1 MTHNRLFPFVLLLL
15 ALCLLPQCRGRN
27 ASSTQ
32 PSSLEISDSYERLA
46 SEIEVI
52 MNNRALDADA
62 LVEALS
68 PYLDSIVAMA
78 NDSESLG
85 NRMASQILAHE
96 MINLMTE
103 NYLLVDE
110 TDDSTVAALDD
121 VILPPIL
128 DVLEKW
134 FIDINDEAHV
144 LWSDKLYIS
153 AKESDEPINGYFHI
167 MVLMKVEDDDVPEL
181 DIFFPDCAE
190 SLPVLAFAKDANFDS
205 LPDNRDE
212 IAVIPLEQ
220 WFAKDELA
228 EGYPLFA
235 MVDQQVVEMMLE
247 YDIMFISFNRSK
259 NDEDTDMYETARLTL
274 APFQEKYQEY
284 MSNYSE

>member
-1 MTHNRLFPFVLLLL
+1 MTHNRFFPFILLFL
-15 ALCLLPQCRGRN
+15 ALCLLPQCRGKN
-27 ASSTQ
+27 ASSQ
-32 PSSLEISDSYERLA
+32 SSGLEISDSYERLA
-46 SEIEVI
+46 VGILDI
-52 MNNRALDADA
+52 MNDRSLSADA

-68 PYLDSIVAMA
+68 PYMDSIVAMA

-85 NRMASQILAHE
+85 NRMASQILAHQ
-96 MINLMTE
+96 MVNQMTE
-103 NYLLVDE
+103 NYFLDDD
-110 TDDSTVAALDD
+110 TDDSVIKALDD

-128 DVLEKW
+128 DVLGKW
-134 FIDINDEAHV
+134 FIDIDDETHV

-153 AKESDEPINGYFHI
+153 DKQSDEPINGYFHI

-190 SLPVLAFAKDANFDS
+190 SLPVLAFAKDENLDA
-205 LPDNRDE
+205 LPDDQDS
-212 IAVIPLEQ
+212 IVQIPLEQ
-220 WFAKDELA
+220 WLAKDELA

-235 MVDQQVVEMMLE
+235 FAGQDVVEMMLE
-247 YDIMFISFNRSK
+247 YDIMFISFSRS
-259 NDEDTDMYETARLTL
+259 NDYNTEMFETARLSL

>member
-1 MTHNRLFPFVLLLL
+1 MTHNRFSPFVLLLL
-15 ALCLLPQCRGRN
+15 ALCLLPQCRGKN
-27 ASSTQ
+27 VSSSE
-32 PSSLEISDSYERLA
+32 PSGLEISGSYERLA
-46 SEIEVI
+46 EDIQTI
-52 MNNRALDADA
+52 MNNRGLSADE
-62 LVEALS
+62 LVEAMS

-85 NRMASQILAHE
+85 NRMASQILAHQI
-96 MINLMTE
+96 INLMTE
-103 NYLLVDE
+103 NYLLDDE
-110 TDDSTVAALDD
+110 SDDSIMTAFDKVVMPSVLEA
-121 VILPPIL
+121 
-128 DVLEKW
+128 LEKW
-134 FIDINDEAHV
+134 FIDISNEAHI

-153 AKESDEPINGYFHI
+153 AKDADEPINGYFHI
-167 MVLMKVEDDDVPEL
+167 MVLMQVEDDDVPEL

-212 IAVIPLEQ
+212 IAVIPLDQ
-220 WFAKDELA
+220 WFAKNELE

-235 MVDQQVVEMMLE
+235 MADQQVVEMMLE

-259 NDEDTDMYETARLTL
+259 DEEDTNMYEKARLTL